1 LYNVVGNNLGNANF
15 QTSEKQ
21 IVTDGSVNDFATAG
35 FGNDVDYLLNDA
47 YVGMEYKFKMGK
59 WTNKPGLY
67 FHWFQLK
74 TQQID
79 GDYSLS
85 KTLFQPQ
92 WNSEFEFNKS
102 ESLNFNYRLENSF
115 PEVSQV
121 ANRFTLQNYNAVF
134 KGNALLE
141 NERYH
146 SASLRYSKI
155 NMYRGIMLNA
165 MASFNKK
172 VRTTRNVIEL
182 DGINQFNT
190 PILTDNPEMNY
201 RFYGSMS
208 KKIYRFTLKLNS
220 SLSWFNYIQVLNDV
234 ATKNDRNNQN
244 IGVSVKTSY
253 KKWPEISVGYT
264 KEYSQFNGITQSDFQ
279 SDALNAS
286 FETTFLK
293 YWVYKF
299 NYENLKNTNNTN
311 QSNFFETANTSL
323 HYQKKNS
330 PFGFEFTVN
339 NLFNIKA
346 KNDYSFS
353 DFVIS
358 ERRTFI
364 LPRVFL
370 FSVSYKL

>member
-1 LYNVVGNNLGNANF
+1 
-15 QTSEKQ
+15 
-21 IVTDGSVNDFATAG
+21 
-35 FGNDVDYLLNDA
+35 
-47 YVGMEYKFKMGK
+47 
-59 WTNKPGLY
+59 
-67 FHWFQLK
+67 
-74 TQQID
+74 
-79 GDYSLS
+79 
-85 KTLFQPQ
+85 
-92 WNSEFEFNKS
+92 
-102 ESLNFNYRLENSF
+102 LNFNYRLENSF

-339 NLFNIKA
+339 NLFDIQA

-358 ERRTFI
+358 ERKTFI